1 MALEAGISNFK
12 KITQNRDTGGGKIIE
27 IKVWRAKFYWAKW
40 KTKYKTEAI
49 TGIIP
54 VNTLS

>member
-27 IKVWRAKFYWAKW
+27 IKVWRAKFL
-40 KTKYKTEAI
+40 
-49 TGIIP
+49 
-54 VNTLS
+54 LSKVENKVQN